1 VARRLDGA
9 ALDELRQM
17 GDEDADEVAAELRD
31 RHPDLDENDLV
42 RIVLRD
48 LGRGE
53 QAGDETVRRWMF
65 EGPDWPDWAEA
76 DTIRAGQAFFG
87 DWPLAITTALFC
99 VSLPCAYAAAD
110 GTRVLGLTSDFATK
124 NAPRRIAETGQMLI
138 DVMDLDGGRPE
149 TLRPGGTGYATV
161 RGVRLLHAV
170 VRRTLL
176 SDPSIAQTCDETVR
190 RRWCREEW
198 GVPVNQEDLLGTL
211 TTFTIAVFRGLDR
224 LGVPYTPDEAEA
236 YLHTWCVIG
245 ELLGILP
252 DLLPLEL
259 DEAEDLADAIARR
272 HHEQSEDGDRLM
284 AQLLRQMEMSMPW
297 GLRKLPRTLLHHLLP
312 PDVVRLFAVP
322 PPAWWRPALDLGCR
336 AAPAVARLPGGR
348 WLMQTPTELVGRS
361 MIRMYVDRALAG
373 EGPPF
378 RVEPAVAARLSVG
391 LSKPR
396 RTLRNRR
403 RRIRADTRAHKE

>member
-1 VARRLDGA
+1 VRLGDLDDA
-9 ALDELRQM
+9 ALDELRQI
-17 GDEDADEVAAELRD
+17 GDEDADAVAARLRR
-31 RHPDLDENDLV
+31 RHPGLDENDLV

-48 LGRGE
+48 LGRRE

-65 EGPDWPDWAEA
+65 EGPDLPDWADVE
-76 DTIRAGQAFFG
+76 TIRAGQAFFG

-110 GTRVLGLTSDFATK
+110 GSRVLGVTSAFATK
-124 NAPRRIAETGQMLI
+124 NASRRIAETGQMLM

-149 TLRPGGTGYATV
+149 TVRPGGTGYATI

-176 SDPSIAQTCDETVR
+176 SDPGIVWR
-190 RRWCREEW
+190 REEW

-211 TTFTIAVFRGLDR
+211 TTFTVAVFQGLDR
-224 LGVPYTPDEAEA
+224 LGIPYTRDEANA

-245 ELLGILP
+245 ELLGIRP

-259 DEAEDLADAIARR
+259 NEAEELADVIARR
-272 HHEQSEDGDRLM
+272 HHERSEAGDRLM
-284 AQLLRQMEMSMPW
+284 AELLRQMEVSMPW

-312 PDVVRLFAVP
+312 PEVVRLFAL
-322 PPAWWRPALDLGCR
+322 PAPARWRPLLALGCR
-336 AAPAVARLPGGR
+336 VGPGVARLPGGR
-348 WLMQTPTELVGRS
+348 WLIQAPAELVGRS

-378 RVEPAVAARLSVG
+378 RVAPDVAARLSVG
-391 LSKPR
+391 LSQPR

-403 RRIRADTRAHKE
+403 RRIRTQRRAHKVGSAAR